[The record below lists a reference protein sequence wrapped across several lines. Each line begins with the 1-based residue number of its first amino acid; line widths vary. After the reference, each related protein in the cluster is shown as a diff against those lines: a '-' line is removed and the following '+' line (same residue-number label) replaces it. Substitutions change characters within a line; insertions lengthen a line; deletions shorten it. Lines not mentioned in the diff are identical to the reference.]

1 MLHVMV
7 FFTCS
12 PLSFSS
18 LWFCRIGAPGFGANF
33 SSTGNFWSIIFFGL
47 LYIRCFKC
55 PLSKGCKHWHL
66 TYSQNYVKTLD
77 FSYFLATTWLDP
89 KSGLP
94 GNKPKKSKFAVCRD
108 SFVAGEPHSTFN
120 CPKLWQKTLRS
131 WLNSGWI
138 RSVLPEDFAESTNMG
153 WTGAPINVLV
163 NRKLGWN
170 KLKQP

>member
-18 LWFCRIGAPGFGANF
+18 LWFWRIGAPGFGANF
-33 SSTGNFWSIIFFGL
+33 SSTGNFWNIIFFGL

-55 PLSKGCKHWHL
+55 PLFKGCKHWHL

-94 GNKPKKSKFAVCRD
+94 GCKPKKSKFAVCRD

-138 RSVLPEDFAESTNMG
+138 RSVLPEDLRSPPRWVEKG
-153 WTGAPINVLV
+153 PL
-163 NRKLGWN
+163 
-170 KLKQP
+170 